1 MAALGR
7 GQIGRAET
15 YDGMRKKWAVRW
27 LVEVYNS
34 LENVGQEVLEIGW
47 VSRQIQLQDD
57 GKGFLKCVLMC
68 PCEEIHSG

>member
-1 MAALGR
+1 MGSEVV
-7 GQIGRAET
+7 Q
-15 YDGMRKKWAVRW
+15 

-57 GKGFLKCVLMC
+57 GKGFLKCMLMC